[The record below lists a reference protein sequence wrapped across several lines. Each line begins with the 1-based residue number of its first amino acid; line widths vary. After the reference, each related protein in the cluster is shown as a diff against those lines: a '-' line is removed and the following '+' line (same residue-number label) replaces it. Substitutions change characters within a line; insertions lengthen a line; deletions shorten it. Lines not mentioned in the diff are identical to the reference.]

1 MQHCPCPRAL
11 LGSLSFAALLTTVP
25 CQAQPSAPLE
35 LSGTEVTAR
44 HVQDDSVESEQLQHY
59 QAADLQDVF
68 ESSPEVSVGGG
79 PGVAQKLYLRGF
91 EDTLLNITIDGA
103 SQPGQTFHHTGRIGI
118 EPELLKR
125 AEVRA
130 GTGDATSGPGA
141 LGGSIRFV
149 TKDPDDL
156 LREGERAGALVK
168 GGYFSNAEGYK
179 TSTSLFGRV
188 NDDWSALAVA
198 TYQDQNDYEDGKGRD
213 VLGTGARQQLGF
225 AKLVGRLSD
234 EQTLRL
240 SYEKRTD
247 EGERSQR
254 PQWIPSGFNPLF
266 PLETERETW
275 TLNYGWNPLSD
286 ELLDLEVTTYH
297 TSTELQQDGR
307 WGLYIG
313 DTTSA
318 GLDVRNTSEFGA
330 HRLTYGVDYRD
341 DKTSLGPAG
350 DRKLDEEEGSVLGF
364 YLQNSYQ
371 VTDKLLLGMG
381 VRYDRYRLDDR
392 DGQDFSDAGFSPN
405 VNLRYQLTPQLALL
419 AGHAQALRGVQVRD
433 AFKLDAA
440 GNDPDLDAEKAR
452 TNEMGIEFRE
462 GGLELSGKLYDTRI
476 RDVIYDPSGRP
487 NLYVNGGTLRS
498 QGVLLQSAYHWQ
510 QLSIGLSYHHNAI
523 ELDGDDLN
531 VYEHNGLGTT
541 LGDTW
546 IGFADYR
553 ANDALS
559 FGWQGRFVT
568 AVDSLRTGVG
578 KLDKPGYGVHDLYA
592 QWSALPNDRLVLNL
606 TLKNILD
613 KQYLDHASN
622 EDFEH
627 IPGYEGVRG
636 SYEPGRELRLGVAL
650 RI

>member
-1 MQHCPCPRAL
+1 MQHCPCQRSL
-11 LGSLSFAALLTTVP
+11 LGSLSFAALLSALP
-25 CQAQPSAPLE
+25 CQAQSSDPLE
-35 LSGTEVTAR
+35 LGGVEVTAR
-44 HVQDDSVESEQLQHY
+44 HVQEDSVEAEQLQHF

-125 AEVRA
+125 AEVQA

-156 LREGERAGALVK
+156 LREGEQVGALIK
-168 GGYFSNAEGYK
+168 GGYFSGAEGYK
-179 TSTSLFGRV
+179 TSSSLYGRF
-188 NDDWSALAVA
+188 NENWSALAVA
-198 TYQDQNDYEDGKGRD
+198 TYQDQNDYEDGNGRD

-225 AKLVGRLSD
+225 AKLVGRLTD

-247 EGERSQR
+247 EGERTQR
-254 PQWIPSGFNPLF
+254 PQWIPSSFNPLF

-275 TLNYGWNPLSD
+275 TLKYGWNPLS
-286 ELLDLEVTTYH
+286 ELVDLEVTTYH

-313 DTTSA
+313 DTASA

-330 HRLTYGVDYRD
+330 HSLTYGIDYRD

-350 DRKLDEEEGSVLGF
+350 DRDLDQEEGSVLGF
-364 YLQNSYQ
+364 YVQDSYRL
-371 VTDKLLLGMG
+371 TERLLLGMG

-392 DGQDFSDAGFSPN
+392 DGQDFADAGFSPN
-405 VNLRYQLTPQLALL
+405 LSLRYQVTPQLALL
-419 AGHAQALRGVQVRD
+419 AGHSQALRGVQVRD

-440 GNDPDLDAEKAR
+440 ANEADLDAEKAR
-452 TNEMGIEFRE
+452 TNELGFEFRE
-462 GGLELSGKLYDTRI
+462 GGLELSGKIYDTRI
-476 RDVIYDPSGRP
+476 RDAIYDPSGRP
-487 NLYVNGGTLRS
+487 NLYVNGGTLKSR
-498 QGVLLQSAYHWQ
+498 GVLLQSAYHWQ
-510 QLSIGLSYHHNAI
+510 QLSVGLSFHHNDI

-553 ANDALS
+553 VGDRLNL
-559 FGWQGRFVT
+559 GWQGRFVQ
-568 AVDSLRTGVG
+568 AVDSLHTGVG
-578 KLDKPGYGVHDLYA
+578 TLNKPGYGVHDLYA
-592 QWSALPNDRLVLNL
+592 QWAALPDERLVLNL
-606 TLKNILD
+606 TLKNVFD

-622 EDFEH
+622 EDFER
-627 IPGYEGVRG
+627 IPDYEGVRG
-636 SYEPGRELRLGVAL
+636 SYESGRELRLGVAL

>member
-11 LGSLSFAALLTTVP
+11 LGSLSLAALLTTVP
-25 CQAQPSAPLE
+25 CQAQPSEPLE

-179 TSTSLFGRV
+179 TSTSLFGRL

-198 TYQDQNDYEDGKGRD
+198 TYQDQNDYEDGKERD

-318 GLDVRNTSEFGA
+318 GVDVRNTSEFGA

-452 TNEMGIEFRE
+452 TNEVGIEFRE

-510 QLSIGLSYHHNAI
+510 QLSIGLSYHHNDI

-627 IPGYEGVRG
+627 IPDYEGVRG